1 MLDFFFI
8 RDEQSANSNQV
19 NYAGG
24 IEYEE
29 FIEAQKLKIIES
41 HLDYYG
47 KFRWISQNVQQK
59 LAMLTPAVAAA
70 IPNLA
75 SILKQAFAAEGGL
88 VAFGD

>member
-8 RDEQSANSNQV
+8 RDDQSSNSNQI
-19 NYAGG
+19 NAAGG

-59 LAMLTPAVAAA
+59 RAMLTPVVTAA

-75 SILKQAFAAEGGL
+75 SVLKQAIAGDCGL